1 MAYKTNLTASKRDQ
15 LKHVM
20 DEFTTFSWNN
30 RNMFEEFG
38 AFIINDKREG
48 LHFFNGPSFSNEYSK
63 PQFES
68 ATGHLLGVNFE
79 VGKLPTLKIGLYW
92 FSIQE
97 YREFLA
103 ALDPYEVGLL
113 IFSFEPNYGYQVKVA
128 KIGDSVRYI
137 MGHENG
143 EPRYYTELNLEFE
156 LQGEPCARAVIPY
169 EWTYQ
174 SKQSAIKSDSTEHVS
189 TINEGSKPPIS
200 SDLDMPFIYT
210 FTISP
215 SADEG
220 TKQPITLETIGS
232 KQLFTLVLNNLSY
245 KIASLTFSYDSQ
257 EGLIYLIQGSE
268 RKLLTLQTTTTT
280 GDYLVDS
287 LQISKFKFLGH
298 ETLDNYQ
305 LLLTTPNALTLT
317 SIDITAYARTN
328 TL

>member
-1 MAYKTNLTASKRDQ
+1 
-15 LKHVM
+15 
-20 DEFTTFSWNN
+20 
-30 RNMFEEFG
+30 MFEEFG

-169 EWTYQ
+169 EWTHTQ
-174 SKQSAIKSDSTEHVS
+174 TINSDSTQHFS
-189 TINEGSKPPIS
+189 AINLNSKPPIS

-215 SADEG
+215 SSAG
-220 TKQPITLETIGS
+220 AKQSITLETTDS

-245 KIASLTFSYDSQ
+245 NIASLTLSYDSQ

-268 RKLLTLQTTTTT
+268 RQLLTLQTTTTT

-287 LQISKFKFLGH
+287 LQVSKFKFLGYV
-298 ETLDNYQ
+298 TLDNYQ
-305 LLLTTPNALTLT
+305 LLLTAPNALKSTN
-317 SIDITAYARTN
+317 IEIIAYARTN